1 MSDDQLTATLA
12 EIRAFDYKPVPQG
25 SEVFEQAI
33 RAARDVPR
41 LLALVAGQRAALDAV
56 LKLADEWDAKAK
68 KIGGQIALEDCNG
81 ATAGFKMIGYQNHRD
96 HAAALREA
104 ITAELTKGVT
114 P

>member
-1 MSDDQLTATLA
+1 MADDQLAATLD
-12 EIRAFDYKPVPQG
+12 EIWADLAYLRSCTGAIATTPEAFDLDG
-25 SEVFEQAI
+25 LM
-33 RAARDVPR
+33 PR
-41 LLALVAGQRAALDAV
+41 YASAVAALDAV
-56 LKLADEWDAKAK
+56 LKLAGDWEAKSK